1 MSRASGLTRTVSQ
14 RQLRVKVGPDD
25 SASKDSG
32 TLKRASST
40 AKKCPESSGGSG
52 ANAETLLKGTGTG
65 ERSSKILSQIQGLK
79 AGHPRKD
86 SLSLAEVMRP
96 DYISAF

>member
-40 AKKCPESSGGSG
+40 SKKCPESSGGSG

-65 ERSSKILSQIQGLK
+65 ERSSKILSQTQGLK

-86 SLSLAEVMRP
+86 SLSFAEVMRP
-96 DYISAF
+96 VYISAF